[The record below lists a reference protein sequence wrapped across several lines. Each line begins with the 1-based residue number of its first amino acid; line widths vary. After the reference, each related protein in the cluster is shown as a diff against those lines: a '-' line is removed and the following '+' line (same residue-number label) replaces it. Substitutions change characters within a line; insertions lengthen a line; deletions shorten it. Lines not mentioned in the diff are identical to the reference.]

1 MGKPKIE
8 AYKIDLSQIDGEDGV
23 REVRE
28 MIAKDAPPEVAEAIG
43 KMMQMAMA
51 DMASGGEPFASE
63 NDAIAE
69 ALRHWSAEP
78 LTSGMLV
85 KLNDRGRVEYP
96 YLAPEGKHFAT
107 IVIDVWPH
115 YVESD
120 GGVANGVVACVLGKG
135 VVHTQAVD
143 LRCFSPA
150 RNMTKN

>member
-43 KMMQMAMA
+43 KMTQMAMA
-51 DMASGGEPFASE
+51 DMASRGEPFASE

-85 KLNDRGRVEYP
+85 KLNDRWRV
-96 YLAPEGKHFAT
+96 
-107 IVIDVWPH
+107 
-115 YVESD
+115 S
-120 GGVANGVVACVLGKG
+120 
-135 VVHTQAVD
+135 
-143 LRCFSPA
+143 
-150 RNMTKN
+150 